1 MTTAAKAPT
10 ASDIDEGFNTAE
22 ITIKGKT
29 YSFRELS
36 AEEYDECVELASHGE
51 GDDKTLDTVQMLRW
65 MIVKGSVDPK
75 LNPAQL
81 GKLPFSATTK
91 ISRTVNDLHF
101 KPDEDLALK
110 ACTNE
115 ECEWSVLAES
125 QLPSDAKFCSKCGK
139 EQVLE
144 LNDDGGEKIP
154 NS

>member
-1 MTTAAKAPT
+1 MAATTKTPT
-10 ASDIDEGFNTAE
+10 PTEVDEGFNTTE
-22 ITIKGKT
+22 ITVKGKS

-91 ISRTVNDLHF
+91 ISRAVNDLHF
-101 KPDEDLALK
+101 APDEDLAIK

-115 ECEWSVLAES
+115 ECKWSEGGVS
-125 QLPSDAKFCSKCGK
+125 KLPADAKFCSNCGK

-144 LNDDGGEKIP
+144 TNDDGGEKIP
-154 NS
+154 NA